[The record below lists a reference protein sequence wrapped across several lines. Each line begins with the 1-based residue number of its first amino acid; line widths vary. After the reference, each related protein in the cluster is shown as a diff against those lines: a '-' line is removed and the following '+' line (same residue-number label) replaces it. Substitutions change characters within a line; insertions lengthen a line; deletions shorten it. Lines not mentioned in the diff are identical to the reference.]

1 MGTIANQKNGSNIQL
16 EMQGIGESEASV
28 MLMQPLLGT
37 TTDTYTVEVT
47 QLMMSLGEERALS
60 GNEMIFA
67 IVDRPL
73 VAQAVNLDMR
83 NYYDRIN
90 QGMYELDAWNE
101 SVDAAA
107 GGYAGGYN
115 PDPVVFENIVAY
127 SATDFISRLE
137 KQVGRAELGLIGGV
151 APELEIGV
159 SPSGQ
164 IVLTGNHVFWA
175 NKMILVGTM
184 MKAVTGWGDV
194 IVNTTNG
201 FLTARENDIVPFAA
215 YNPAVQEVKRY
226 YTKKLDSAWE
236 TVDRRKR
243 IRVDLSIPVGL
254 TLGWKDTHDVKTYSL
269 QEFFIPRKSRCNF
282 GSPIAIVK
290 ETQLVGTTNFVD
302 GGGKLALKRLFS
314 GPVQAL
320 RLALILIYEQY
331 DPIQKT
337 WVDKEKPVS
346 MSSGD
351 FFYLKLQFNKEAT

>member
-16 EMQGIGESEASV
+16 ELQGIGSSELSI
-28 MLMQPLLGT
+28 MLVQPLLGT

-67 IVDRPL
+67 IVDRPDVAL
-73 VAQAVNLDMR
+73 VVDVYMQD
-83 NYYDRIN
+83 YYDLIN
-90 QGMYELDAWNE
+90 QGMSELDAWNHT
-101 SVDAAA
+101 VDPPG
-107 GGYAGGYN
+107 GGYFGLYN
-115 PDPVVFENIVAY
+115 HDAIVFENIVAY

-137 KQVGRAELGLIGGV
+137 KQVSRADLGIIGGV
-151 APELEIGV
+151 APEFEVGV

-164 IVLTGNHVFWA
+164 IVLIGNHVFWT

-184 MKAVTGWGDV
+184 MKAITGWGDV
-194 IVNTTNG
+194 IINTTDG
-201 FLTARENDIVPFAA
+201 FFTARENDIVPFAA

-282 GSPIAIVK
+282 
-290 ETQLVGTTNFVD
+290 
-302 GGGKLALKRLFS
+302 
-314 GPVQAL
+314 
-320 RLALILIYEQY
+320 
-331 DPIQKT
+331 
-337 WVDKEKPVS
+337 
-346 MSSGD
+346 
-351 FFYLKLQFNKEAT
+351 